1 MKTENFFSKNK
12 ALLIIIGIIL
22 IIIFSFI
29 GMYNRFITLDQ
40 DVNSKWSEVENQY
53 QRQADLIG
61 NIVSIVSS
69 SVGVETNFVKDVIAQ
84 RTNWQAASSVADKD
98 KAGVQMSN
106 GAITFV
112 NAVAENY
119 PQLQANKQYVSLTDE
134 LSGTQNRITVS
145 RGRYIESI
153 QKYNTAVKRFP
164 ANLFANLFGFN
175 ERDYYKTELANLKT
189 PQLGTVQL
197 P

>member
-189 PQLGTVQL
+189 PQLGTGQL